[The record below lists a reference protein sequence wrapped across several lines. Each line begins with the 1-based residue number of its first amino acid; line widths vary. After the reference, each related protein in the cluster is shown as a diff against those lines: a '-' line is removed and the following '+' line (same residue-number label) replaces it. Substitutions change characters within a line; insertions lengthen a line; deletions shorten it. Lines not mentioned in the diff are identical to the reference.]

1 MLARSYYAGMD
12 PQNTQRQS
20 PKFATCL
27 DTSLEYL
34 LLEAV
39 RFYAALPDE
48 VAAVHAVETMGFRI
62 GFQLA
67 ERCASEENCCIAV
80 AMRLVL
86 YRSCHAPVFLGLML
100 VHLQVDRFRKA

>member
-1 MLARSYYAGMD
+1 MD
-12 PQNTQRQS
+12 SLQS
-20 PKFATCL
+20 TSKQPPKFAPCL

-34 LLEAV
+34 LLEGV

-67 ERCASEENCCIAV
+67 ERCAVTQILVSGSL
-80 AMRLVL
+80 AMLL
-86 YRSCHAPVFLGLML
+86 C
-100 VHLQVDRFRKA
+100 